1 MIGDET
7 KMGDET
13 NKSTDKQ
20 PADADDVRKD
30 KSDKDVEKFDE
41 TKGVDYQV
49 TIDNAGKARDAVK
62 EDRG

>member
-1 MIGDET
+1 
-7 KMGDET
+7 MGNEP
-13 NKSTDKQ
+13 KISTDRQ
-20 PADADDVRKD
+20 TADADDVRKD

-49 TIDNAGKARDAVK
+49 TIDNAGEARDAVK